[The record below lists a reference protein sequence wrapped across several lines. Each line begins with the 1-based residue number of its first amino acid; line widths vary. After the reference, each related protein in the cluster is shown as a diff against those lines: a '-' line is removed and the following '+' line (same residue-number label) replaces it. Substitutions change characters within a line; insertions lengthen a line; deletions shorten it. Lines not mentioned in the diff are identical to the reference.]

1 MSFSSSVK
9 DELVKI
15 QTDSPCCRHAQ
26 VYGMLL
32 FGRAFSVST
41 VSLSTENR
49 NVAENYINSVSE
61 LTGIKPEILN
71 RGGKKIT
78 VGLTSKS
85 QCLPVLE
92 KFGHGVKELSRRINR
107 ANFSNECCFSAFLR
121 GAFLSCGTLT
131 TPEKNYRLEFVVPH
145 LKLCNDFAK
154 LMEELDL
161 KPKQVKRKNSYILFF
176 RDSETIEDVLTIM
189 GAVNST
195 LELMG
200 IKIHKD
206 MRNMVNRKV
215 NFETANITRTVEAA
229 SAQIKAI
236 ETIVNKKGMDFLP
249 PALREVATLRIENPD
264 ATLRELG
271 EKLSKPIS
279 RSGVNHRLNKIIEI
293 SMEI

>member
-1 MSFSSSVK
+1 M
-9 DELVKI
+9 
-15 QTDSPCCRHAQ
+15 
-26 VYGMLL
+26 
-32 FGRAFSVST
+32 
-41 VSLSTENR
+41 
-49 NVAENYINSVSE
+49 
-61 LTGIKPEILN
+61 
-71 RGGKKIT
+71 
-78 VGLTSKS
+78 
-85 QCLPVLE
+85 
-92 KFGHGVKELSRRINR
+92 
-107 ANFSNECCFSAFLR
+107 
-121 GAFLSCGTLT
+121 
-131 TPEKNYRLEFVVPH
+131 
-145 LKLCNDFAK
+145 
-154 LMEELDL
+154 
-161 KPKQVKRKNSYILFF
+161 KRKNSYILFF

>member
-1 MSFSSSVK
+1 MSFSSDVK

-15 QTDSPCCRHAQ
+15 QADSLCCRHAQ

-32 FGRAFSVST
+32 FGRAFSASS
-41 VSLSTENR
+41 VSLSTENK
-49 NVAENYINSVSE
+49 NVAENYINSVLE
-61 LTGIKPEILN
+61 LTGIKPEFIN
-71 RGGKKIT
+71 RGGRKIT
-78 VGLTSKS
+78 VGITSKV

-92 KFGHGVKELSRRINR
+92 KFGHGSRELSRRINR
-107 ANFSNECCFSAFLR
+107 ANFSSECCFYAFLR

-131 TPEKNYRLEFVVPH
+131 SPEKNYRLEFVVPY
-145 LKLCNDFAK
+145 LKLCGDFVK

-161 KPKQVKRKNSYILFF
+161 KPKQAKRKNSYVLFF
-176 RDSETIEDVLTIM
+176 RDSETIEDILTIM

-229 SAQIKAI
+229 TVQIKAI
-236 ETIVNKKGMDFLP
+236 ETIINKRGLDFLP
-249 PALREVATLRIENPD
+249 DSLREIAVLRIENPD
-264 ATLRELG
+264 ATLKELG
-271 EKLSKPIS
+271 EKLSEPIS
-279 RSGVNHRLNKIIEI
+279 RSGVNHRLNKILEMSKEI
-293 SMEI
+293 